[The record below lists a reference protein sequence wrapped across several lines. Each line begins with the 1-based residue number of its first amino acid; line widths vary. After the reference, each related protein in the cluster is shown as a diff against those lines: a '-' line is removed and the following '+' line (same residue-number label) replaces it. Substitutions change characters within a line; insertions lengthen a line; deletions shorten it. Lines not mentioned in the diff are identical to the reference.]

1 MTTAPD
7 PAPTPRQDARA
18 AESGR
23 RSEEDPWRDPSLPV
37 HTRVA
42 DLISRM
48 TLREKCAQLYG
59 IWVGADAKGDEVA
72 PHLNENLAEPL
83 DLAAL
88 IESGLGQLTRPFGT
102 APIDPALGALSLAR
116 TQAAITA
123 AGRFGIPALPHEE
136 CLAGFAAWQA
146 TIYPVPL
153 AWGACFNPGLVG
165 EMGALIG
172 ADLRSVGVYQ
182 GLAPVLDV
190 VRDPRWGRVE
200 ETIGEDPCLVG
211 TVGAAYVRGLQSAG
225 VVGTLKHFAG
235 YSASVGGRNHAPVR
249 AGGRELA
256 DVILPPFEYVIRTA
270 GARSVMHS
278 YNEIDG
284 LPTGADAGLLTDLLR
299 GAWGFEGTVVSD
311 YFAIGFLASQHAVAE
326 NEADAA
332 GQALSAGVDVELPT
346 VDCYGGELVA
356 AIERG
361 DVAPEYVDRA
371 LWRVLIQKC
380 ELGLLDP
387 DWSPVPP
394 ALRGAGCG
402 AVACNGGFDGQL
414 PEPAPGTID
423 LDPPGN
429 RALARRIAEESVIL
443 LDNRAGLLPLFTG
456 PTADA
461 SVAPGPAHSVSAPAA
476 TILSLAVVGP
486 LADSR
491 AAMLGCYSF
500 PAHVGPQHPGTPVG
514 VEIPTVL
521 EALRAELPA
530 GTTLEAAYGCAVDGP
545 ADDPDAFPAAIAAA
559 AHADVCIAVLGDRAG
574 LFGRGTSGEGCDA
587 PDLRLPGVQGELLEA
602 LIDTGTPVIL
612 VLTTGRGY
620 ALGDYA
626 DRLAG
631 IVQAFFP
638 GEEGGG
644 AVAGVLTGRV
654 EPSGRLPLSIARD
667 AVGGQPWTYLQPPL
681 GQANQAGS
689 IDPTPLYA
697 FGHGLGYTAFS
708 WQDYQDPEASVPTD
722 GGFSLALTVRND
734 GERAGS
740 EVVQLYLHDPVAQ
753 TTRPTARLIGY
764 AKVRLEPGR
773 SARVGFSGPAELTAF
788 TGRTGRRVV
797 EPGGIELRL
806 ATSSAPEAVRHRAPV
821 TLTGPLREIV
831 GLGGA
836 GADAGAPCRIA
847 CDVRV
852 EALE

>member
-1 MTTAPD
+1 
-7 PAPTPRQDARA
+7 
-18 AESGR
+18 
-23 RSEEDPWRDPSLPV
+23 V
-37 HTRVA
+37 HARVA
-42 DLISRM
+42 DLIARM

-59 IWVGADAKGDEVA
+59 VWVGADAKGAEVA
-72 PHLNENLAEPL
+72 PHQRESLAEPL

-102 APIDPALGALSLAR
+102 APVDPALGALSLAR

-123 AGRFGIPALPHEE
+123 AGRLGIPALPHEE

-153 AWGACFNPGLVG
+153 AWGASFNPELVG

-190 VRDPRWGRVE
+190 MRDPRWGRVE

-225 VVGTLKHFAG
+225 VVATLKHFAG
-235 YSASVGGRNHAPVR
+235 YGASVGARNHAPVR

-311 YFAIGFLASQHAVAE
+311 YFAVGFLATQHAIAE

-346 VDCYGGELVA
+346 VDCYGDELVA
-356 AIERG
+356 AVERG
-361 DVAPEYVDRA
+361 DVAQEYVDRA

-394 ALRGAGCG
+394 ALRTAGGYGVGDGVRDGTDGFGA
-402 AVACNGGFDGQL
+402 QL
-414 PEPAPGTID
+414 PDPAPGTID
-423 LDPPGN
+423 LDPPAN

-443 LDNRAGLLPLFTG
+443 LDNRAGLLPLFI
-456 PTADA
+456 
-461 SVAPGPAHSVSAPAA
+461 GPASGASAAPASAAPASAAPASGPAA

-486 LADSR
+486 LADSA

-521 EALRAELPA
+521 EALQAELPA
-530 GTTLEAAYGCAVDGP
+530 GTTLEAAYGCEVDGP
-545 ADDPDAFPAAIAAA
+545 ATDPDAFPAAVSAA
-559 AHADVCIAVLGDRAG
+559 AHADVCLAVLGDRAG

-612 VLTTGRGY
+612 VLLTGRGY

-638 GEEGGG
+638 GEEGGA

-654 EPSGRLPLSIARD
+654 DPSGRLPLSIARD
-667 AVGGQPWTYLQPPL
+667 SVGGQPWTYLQPPL
-681 GQANQAGS
+681 GHANQASS

-697 FGHGLGYTAFS
+697 FGHGLSYTAFS
-708 WQDYQDPEASVPTD
+708 WQDYQDPDASVPAD

-764 AKVRLEPGR
+764 AKVRLEPGCA
-773 SARVGFSGPAELTAF
+773 ARVRFSGPAELTAF
-788 TGRTGRRVV
+788 TGRAGRRVV
-797 EPGGIELRL
+797 EPGRIELRL
-806 ATSSAPEAVRHRAPV
+806 ATSSAPDAVRHRARV
-821 TLTGPLREIV
+821 TLTGPLREIA
-831 GLGGA
+831 GLGG
-836 GADAGAPCRIA
+836 GDDAGTPCRIA